1 MSAQRSVQVTFNNQ
15 TSQALELNSANLAHG
30 IWGSQPPQTIP
41 PNSSANWESESQG
54 FMTGV
59 QGDVIYSFQNASS
72 TLVTLNWDNPF
83 VGSGT
88 YTGNGTNPSYSVNPD
103 LVQDGNNASV
113 IYTLT
118 QS

>member
-15 TSQALELNSANLAHG
+15 TSQVLQLNSANLAHG
-30 IWGSQPPQTIP
+30 IWGIP
-41 PNSSANWESESQG
+41 PPPIVVANSSVTWESESQG

-59 QGDVIYSFQNASS
+59 QGDVIYSFQSQSS

-83 VGSGT
+83 VGSSV
-88 YTGNGTNPSYSVNPD
+88 YTGTVNNPSYSVATD
-103 LVQDGNNASV
+103 IVQDGNNASV